1 MIDHNI
7 DEQSVLSWTPKVR
20 AWSSAVNNGVTSHL
34 FTLELGVRQGDPLSP
49 YIFIITVE
57 TLAIALRQK
66 ETIKGVK

>member
-7 DEQSVLSWTPKVR
+7 DEQSVLSWTPMR
-20 AWSSAVNNGVTSHL
+20 AWSSAVNNGVTSNL